1 MKRIAGMDKKL
12 SGCMHICN
20 PFDAYREEISMG
32 NDSMKKE
39 KNSRRRSL
47 GFVYYYSGNCFF
59 LTGAFCRA
67 EVQAA
72 EVSTCTTYTGDNME
86 DQNYTTYASPIKS
99 YLVYLED
106 GTYMRVQA
114 GSNLEGYLV
123 EYYDEDFTI
132 TGRKMIST
140 ELDIFGGFYQMGDYY
155 YILSGQKKCGRIG

>member
-32 NDSMKKE
+32 NDSMKK
-39 KNSRRRSL
+39 KRTAGAGRL
-47 GFVYYYSGNCFF
+47 VLYIITAAIVF